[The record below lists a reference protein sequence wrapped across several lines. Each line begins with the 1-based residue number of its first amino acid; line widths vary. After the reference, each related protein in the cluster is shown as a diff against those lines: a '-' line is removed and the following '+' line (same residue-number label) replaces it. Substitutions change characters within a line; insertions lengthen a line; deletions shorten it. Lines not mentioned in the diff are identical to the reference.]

1 MALTPEEIA
10 LLLANSRANR
20 AVLPPLLMTGIGQ
33 PPLSIAPAAFGGMTI
48 PDDAQQVLTQGVFN
62 KVDQWSL
69 ARPDPAIDLI
79 TYEATFPKPDD
90 NEIVVAGNGLYLAL
104 LRIGGQG
111 PTGAEYTIHLF
122 KNDIDTG
129 IGAVIDLSNQSDDF
143 TADISTPLD
152 LAQDDTLS
160 VYINPDIAGT
170 VTFEPSEIFIFN
182 IR

>member
-1 MALTPEEIA
+1 MALTPDEIA

-33 PPLSIAPAAFGGMTI
+33 PPLAIAPAAFGGLTI
-48 PDDAQQVLTQGVFN
+48 PAAAQQTLTQSVFN
-62 KVDQWSL
+62 KVDQWTL
-69 ARPDPAIDLI
+69 ARPDPAINLI
-79 TYEATFPKPDD
+79 TYEATLPQPDD

-129 IGAVIDLSNQSDDF
+129 IGAVVDLSNQSDDF
-143 TADISTPLD
+143 TVDISTPLD
-152 LAQDDTLS
+152 FAEGDTLS